1 MGTAVHLD
9 EGIAFDDS
17 PFFSIPFRKPAGISP
32 AEKFLFII
40 RIIGDDDA
48 ALRGVGAFEVGLCI
62 FDFELLYE
70 IECWYNGLPEQK
82 EIKEA
87 VKELN
92 KKYKDNE
99 DARLAMKAAKESV
112 AALKE
117 YQKAQCSFMKGK
129 DAQGSK
135 SMRKIQSKYP
145 DTKYAT
151 MPEELVDVKL
161 PLVAPAGS
169 SSSSGKGG

>member
-1 MGTAVHLD
+1 MRRSV
-9 EGIAFDDS
+9 F
-17 PFFSIPFRKPAGISP
+17 
-32 AEKFLFII
+32 EKFAKSAKIDCFLVE
-40 RIIGDDDA
+40 DA
-48 ALRGVGAFEVGLCI
+48 KNKVKEIESMAKEKLEEAKEAI
-62 FDFELLYE
+62 DNEDFDSGFELLYE